1 MQADSQDQVDYLM
14 SKIRARYDEIEA
26 EQKKLAVRALI
37 WNAYLCLLFN
47 VLKSHVAA
55 AAFALESFRHVK

>member
-1 MQADSQDQVDYLM
+1 MVMQADSQDQVDYLM

-37 WNAYLCLLFN
+37 WKAHF
-47 VLKSHVAA
+47 
-55 AAFALESFRHVK
+55 